1 MKKKKYHVGNVIKRM
16 LRHLWEQE
24 PIQFFRIALYTV
36 AAAIYPFMAVF
47 LPKIAIGI
55 LEQGGTDAGKRLV
68 LTMGVYF
75 VAAGVLAIW
84 TKYLLAYINTRNMRV
99 RLLYLADMSEKLMTM
114 DYCHFEDAK
123 FFEEYEKGM
132 NAGNNNANGIEGLY
146 NKLSELPANFLA
158 LFGMVLLAGALSP
171 ILLISLVVHVLMV
184 MWTSKLTH
192 DYEYARKQELSKAAR
207 RINYYKTTTQDFS
220 YGKDIRIFNL
230 RDRIMEN
237 YQEEINAYLV
247 LFAKIRNR
255 EYALG
260 FLSLFTLFV
269 SNVLTYGI
277 LIYEVLH
284 GMPISSFSMY
294 VTMVTT
300 LMASMITFGNDLA
313 FVWNEGEYVDDFYRF
328 LDAPLV
334 EEGTKTRT
342 DIFKNDIREIIESED
357 KIFESK
363 NERLEENEDVHPLK
377 YKAHLERRIT
387 EENLLKG
394 KEDLKNRTL
403 EIRFEHVSFR
413 YPHTEKNVFTDL
425 NFTIHAGERLAI
437 VGVNGAGKST
447 LVKLMTGLF
456 APTEGH
462 IYVNDV
468 DIRELKKS
476 EVYELYSAVFQEV
489 NVLAFTLRENVGCHA
504 RDVDEK
510 KVQTALDKVG
520 LWKKVEGFENG
531 LDQMMLKVIDEN
543 GTDFSGG
550 ERQKLSIARALY
562 KDAPMVIM
570 DEPTAA
576 LDALAE
582 AEIYENFSS
591 LVEGKTAVYIS
602 HRLASTRFC
611 DKIAL
616 FDADGL
622 EEYGTHEE
630 LMEKKGR
637 YYEMF
642 VVQGKYYQESY
653 EEYYQ
658 EEVV

>member
-1 MKKKKYHVGNVIKRM
+1 MSSSKQSEKKKYNVMRVIKRM
-16 LRHLWEQE
+16 LKHVWEQE
-24 PIQFFRIALYTV
+24 PVQFGRIALYTV
-36 AAAIYPFMAVF
+36 VAAIYPFMAVF

-55 LEQGGTDAGKRLV
+55 LEQGGADAGKRLV

-75 VAAGVLAIW
+75 VAAGVLAIL

-99 RLLYLADMSEKLMTM
+99 RLLYLADMSKKLMTM
-114 DYCHFEDAK
+114 DYSHFEDAK

-132 NAGNNNANGIEGLY
+132 NAGNSNHNGIEGVY
-146 NKLSELPANFLA
+146 NKLTELPANFLA

-171 ILLISLVVHVLMV
+171 VLLISLVVHVLV
-184 MWTSKLTH
+184 IMWTSKLTH

-207 RINYYKTTTQDFS
+207 RINYYKKTTQDFS

-230 RDRIMEN
+230 RERIMAN

-334 EEGTKTRT
+334 EEGTRTRT
-342 DIFKNDIREIIESED
+342 DIFQNND
-357 KIFESK
+357 KIFGS
-363 NERLEENEDVHPLK
+363 NEEFKEKEDVH
-377 YKAHLERRIT
+377 
-387 EENLLKG
+387 LLKDIEYFESRT
-394 KEDLKNRTL
+394 KEANLVKDKENLKNRTL

-462 IYVNDV
+462 IYINDV
-468 DIRELKKS
+468 DITELKKS

-510 KVQTALDKVG
+510 KVQTALEKVG
-520 LWKKVEGFENG
+520 LWKKVEGFTNG

-622 EEYGTHEE
+622 EEYGTHDE
-630 LMEKKGR
+630 LMAKKGK

-642 VVQGKYYQESY
+642 VVQGKYYQE
-653 EEYYQ
+653 
-658 EEVV
+658 EVV

>member
-1 MKKKKYHVGNVIKRM
+1 MSSKEQKGQKKYNVLRVIKRM
-16 LRHLWEQE
+16 LKHIWEQE
-24 PIQFFRIALYTV
+24 PVQLGRVAIYTIL
-36 AAAIYPFMAVF
+36 AAIYPFMAVF

-55 LEQGGTDAGKRLV
+55 LEQGGEDAGKQLV
-68 LTMGVYF
+68 ITMGVYF
-75 VAAGVLAIW
+75 VVAGVIAVLTEFVMACI
-84 TKYLLAYINTRNMRV
+84 TSRNMRI
-99 RLLYLADMSEKLMTM
+99 RLLYLADMTKKLMTM
-114 DYCHFEDAK
+114 DYCYFEDAK
-123 FFEEYEKGM
+123 FFEEYDKGM
-132 NAGNNNANGIEGLY
+132 NAGNSNHNGIEGVY
-146 NKLSELPANFLA
+146 NRMSRMPANFLA
-158 LFGMVLLAGALSP
+158 LMGMIILAGVLSP
-171 ILLISLVVHVLMV
+171 ILLISLVVHVLVV

-192 DYEYARKQELSKAAR
+192 DYEYTKKEELSKATR
-207 RINYYKTTTQDFS
+207 RISYYKRTTQDFS

-230 RDRIMEN
+230 RDRIMAN
-237 YQEEINAYLV
+237 YQDEINAYLV
-247 LFAKIRNR
+247 LFGKIRNR

-260 FLSLFTLFV
+260 FLSLSTLFV
-269 SNVLTYGI
+269 TNVLTYGI

-284 GMPISSFSMY
+284 GMPVSSFSMY
-294 VTMVTT
+294 VTMITT
-300 LMASMITFGNDLA
+300 LMTSMITFGNDLA

-334 EEGTKTRT
+334 EEGTKTKA
-342 DIFKNDIREIIESED
+342 DVLKD
-357 KIFESK
+357 KK
-363 NERLEENEDVHPLK
+363 
-377 YKAHLERRIT
+377 T
-387 EENLLKG
+387 M
-394 KEDLKNRTL
+394 

-456 APTEGH
+456 APTEGK
-462 IYVNDV
+462 IYINNV
-468 DIRELKKS
+468 DITELKKS
-476 EVYELYSAVFQEV
+476 EIYELYSAVFQEV

-504 RDVDEK
+504 RDVDDIR
-510 KVQTALDKVG
+510 VQIALDKVG
-520 LWKKVEGFENG
+520 LWKKVEGFEAG

-550 ERQKLSIARALY
+550 ERQKLSIARGLY

-622 EEYGTHEE
+622 EEYGTHDE
-630 LMEKKGR
+630 LMAKKGK

-642 VVQGKYYQESY
+642 VVQGKYYH
-653 EEYYQ
+653 EEA
-658 EEVV
+658 V